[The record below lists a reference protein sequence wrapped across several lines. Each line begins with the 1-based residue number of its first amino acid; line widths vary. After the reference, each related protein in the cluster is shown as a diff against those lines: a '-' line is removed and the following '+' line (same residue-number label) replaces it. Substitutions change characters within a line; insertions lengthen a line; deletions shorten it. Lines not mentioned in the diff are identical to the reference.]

1 VLSLRKDWPKMEL
14 SVPRL
19 IFGTARQRLIERVL
33 EIGPRHVEALSLHA
47 AV

>member
-19 IFGTARQRLIERVL
+19 IFGTAHQRLIERVL